1 MEFVIVDFPDRRE
14 VLVDGVGYGHNLV
27 PTGEPRILQ
36 LSEGVHRFRLR
47 GPDNYVPL
55 WQTLDVSDTD
65 VNAPLHVRFDK
76 KA

>member
-1 MEFVIVDFPDRRE
+1 V
-14 VLVDGVGYGHNLV
+14 
-27 PTGEPRILQ
+27 
-36 LSEGVHRFRLR
+36 SEGMHRFRLR

-55 WQTLDVSDTD
+55 WQTRDVSDTD